1 MQQNAFCGVCLSNME
16 SSDTDRLHRLRPG
29 QLWKVEHGYVYI
41 VELGKRIILYKMLR
55 HPSVMASVTQMI
67 RIEAL
72 LNYLRQSEAQLTG
85 SDTPVGL
92 DAMPAAF
99 AA

>member
-1 MQQNAFCGVCLSNME
+1 ME
-16 SSDTDRLHRLRPG
+16 TAETDRLHHLREG

-41 VELGKRIILYKMLR
+41 VELGKRLIHYKMLR
-55 HPSVMASVTQMI
+55 QPNIRTTVTQMI

-72 LNYLRQSEAQLTG
+72 LNYLRQSEAQL
-85 SDTPVGL
+85 VGNDL
-92 DAMPAAF
+92 GATQTAAF

>member
-1 MQQNAFCGVCLSNME
+1 ME
-16 SSDTDRLHRLRPG
+16 TADTDLLHYLREG

-41 VELGKRIILYKMLR
+41 VELGKRLIHYKMLR
-55 HPSVMASVTQMI
+55 HPNIQAAVTQMI

-72 LNYLRQSEAQLTG
+72 LNYLKQSEARLIGDDLPAAQ
-85 SDTPVGL
+85 
-92 DAMPAAF
+92 PAAF